1 MHIRIGDIVTKLGN
15 MNIIFKIYLE
25 FIFKYIWVH
34 ARIFVLT
41 ILGLI
46 LNLYKPHIYRL
57 IIDEGLILKNMETLL
72 TLSSI
77 FIVCYILESFFSI
90 CLTRDLS
97 YLKNRIDYDL
107 STALYNKILKQ
118 DMYFFEKIRSGE
130 LIQRVL
136 GEISNITNLFSDL
149 LISLLSQI
157 LLIILVIIIMFKIN
171 IILTL
176 ITLMVIPLIIVHFK
190 FFNRKIR
197 ENQFQ
202 VRAKTS
208 ELTNRLQEHIEG
220 ITIIKANHREK
231 MSCLIFS
238 RHLHEL
244 IKEHVN
250 RVKLVTI
257 NNQVL
262 SFLYTIAPISLLLI
276 GGISVID
283 GQMTLGSFISFN
295 MYIGKLY
302 NPINAV
308 AKINLEFQKSIVA
321 LERFCEIYLFK
332 NEDNTNSKKKKKNY
346 VNEGIHFINVN
357 FSHNNTLI
365 IKNFSYTFQ
374 KGKIICIIGKNGIGK
389 STLIQ
394 LICGIYTIKDGNI
407 LIDDIPIREIDNMS
421 LRKLFGIA
429 LQNAFLFNNMSIA
442 QNLTFG
448 RHYYNEQRIA
458 ELADILNI
466 TKDIDELDYGYKT
479 LVKRNGDI
487 FSEGQKQKLNIIRA
501 LYNDP
506 QILLLDEPTSSI
518 DYETSIKFY
527 EYLKKIREDKI
538 IICVT
543 HKKEMLDFADEVIDL
558 DKMFCNASY

>member
-1 MHIRIGDIVTKLGN
+1 MRIRIGDIVIKLSN
-15 MNIIFKIYLE
+15 MNIVFKIYLE
-25 FIFKYIWVH
+25 FIFKHIWVH
-34 ARIFVLT
+34 ARIFILT
-41 ILGLI
+41 FLSLM
-46 LNLYKPHIYRL
+46 LSLYKPHIYKL
-57 IIDEGLILKNMETLL
+57 IIDEGLILKNKEILL
-72 TLSSI
+72 TLSFI
-77 FIVCYILESFFSI
+77 FVVCYILESFFSI
-90 CLTRDLS
+90 CLTKNLS

-107 STALYNKILKQ
+107 SMVLYNKILKQ
-118 DMYFFEKIRSGE
+118 DMYFFEKVRSGE

-149 LISLLSQI
+149 LINFISQV
-157 LLIILVIIIMFKIN
+157 LLIILVIIIMFKMN
-171 IILTL
+171 ITLTL
-176 ITLMVIPLIIVHFK
+176 ITLLVIPLIIVHFK
-190 FFNRKIR
+190 FFNKKIR

-202 VRAKTS
+202 IRAKTS
-208 ELTNRLQEHIEG
+208 ELTNRLQENIEG

-244 IKEHVN
+244 IKEHIN

-283 GQMTLGSFISFN
+283 NKMTLGSFISFN
-295 MYIGKLY
+295 IYISKLY
-302 NPINAV
+302 TPINFV
-308 AKINLEFQKSIVA
+308 TKINLEFQKSKVA
-321 LERFCEIYLFK
+321 LERFCEIYLFENKDTK
-332 NEDNTNSKKKKKNY
+332 NKKNKNKNY
-346 VNEGIHFINVN
+346 VNEGIHFKNVN
-357 FSHNNTLI
+357 FSHNNALV

-374 KGKIICIIGKNGIGK
+374 KGKIVCITGKNGIGK

-394 LICGIYTIKDGNI
+394 LICGIYTIEDGNI
-407 LIDDIPIREIDNMS
+407 LIDDIPIREIDDIS

-429 LQNAFLFNNMSIA
+429 LQNAFLFNNMSIM

-448 RHYYNEQRIA
+448 RHSYNKQRIE

-466 TKDIDELDYGYKT
+466 AKDIDELEYGYKT
-479 LVKRNGDI
+479 LIKRNGNI

-506 QILLLDEPTSSI
+506 QILLLDEPTSSV

-527 EYLKKIREDKI
+527 QYLRNISEDKI

-543 HKKEMLDFADEVIDL
+543 HKKELLNFADEVIEL
-558 DKMFCNASY
+558 DKMFCSVN